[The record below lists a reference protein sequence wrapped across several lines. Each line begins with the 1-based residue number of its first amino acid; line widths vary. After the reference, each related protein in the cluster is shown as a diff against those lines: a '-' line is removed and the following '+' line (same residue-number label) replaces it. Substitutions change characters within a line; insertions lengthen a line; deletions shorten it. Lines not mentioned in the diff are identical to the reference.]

1 MKLASDKDSKRI
13 ILFKNGRECEMAMLK
28 LSNFFFLPHA
38 MHDLALRLPD
48 VALLSVIIRPC

>member
-28 LSNFFFLPHA
+28 LSNFFFFRTPCTI
-38 MHDLALRLPD
+38 LRYGYPT
-48 VALLSVIIRPC
+48 LLC